1 MKLEDSEHIHFIGIG
16 GIGMSAIA
24 FVLLQKGYKV
34 SGSDTKPS
42 SFTARIETAGGRF
55 YQGHRAENVK
65 GAGIV
70 VFSSSIFPDNPELKA
85 ARDSKIRTMH
95 RADILALLMNDKKGI
110 AVSGAHGKTTT
121 SSLISHI
128 LFHSGLKPTIILG
141 GEIEAINGNAL
152 SGEGDYFVAEADESD
167 GSFVHL
173 KPFYGVITNIDEEHL
188 DYYRNIGEISAS
200 YMKFIEKIK
209 AGGKLFACGDC
220 LNLRRILR
228 GYLGELVYFGLSREL
243 DIYPEAITMNNAH
256 SEFDVVYKGKNLG
269 RAALN
274 IPGAHNISNAMAAFA
289 VTLELGAGFEKI
301 TAAVKEFKGAGRRFQ
316 QKYSKNGITVIDDY
330 AHHPAEISATIAAA
344 KGFKPHRLIVVF
356 QPHRFS
362 RTKFLRERFGGCFG
376 SADHL
381 VLTDVY
387 AASEDPLEDI
397 SGGSIYDEVKMR
409 GHKSVVFF
417 PKNDLKDYL
426 LGYLQEGDMILFLG
440 AGDVTSVSA
449 ELAREL
455 DVIYPVKDQ
464 VL

>member
-1 MKLEDSEHIHFIGIG
+1 MKLKGSEYIHFIGIG
-16 GIGMSAIA
+16 GVGMSAIA
-24 FVLLQKGYKV
+24 LVLLQKGYKV
-34 SGSDTKPS
+34 SGSDTKS
-42 SFTARIETAGGRF
+42 SNFTARIEAAGGRF
-55 YQGHRAENVK
+55 YQGHRPENIN
-65 GAGIV
+65 GAGII
-70 VFSSSIFPDNPELKA
+70 VFSSSIPPDNPELKS
-85 ARDSKIRTMH
+85 ARDKKIRTMH
-95 RADILALLMNDKKGI
+95 RADILALLMNEKKGV

-121 SSLISHI
+121 SSLIAHI
-128 LFHSGLKPTIILG
+128 LFRLGLKPTIVLG

-152 SGEGDYFVAEADESD
+152 AGEGDYFVAEADESD

-173 KPFYGVITNIDEEHL
+173 KPFYSVITNIDEEHL
-188 DYYRNIGEISAS
+188 DYYRNMGEIIAS

-220 LNLRRILR
+220 LNLRRTLR
-228 GYLGELVYFGLSREL
+228 GYSGRVVYFGLSREL

-256 SEFDVVYKGKNLG
+256 SEFDVVYKGRNLG
-269 RAALN
+269 RAALS

-289 VTLELGAGFEKI
+289 VALETGLGFKEVTDAIG
-301 TAAVKEFKGAGRRFQ
+301 EFKGAGRRFQ
-316 QKYSKNGITVIDDY
+316 QRCSKRGITVIDDY

-344 KGFKPHRLIVVF
+344 KGFSPRRLIVVF

-376 SADHL
+376 HADHL

-397 SGGSIYDEVKMR
+397 SGGSIYEEVKRR

-417 PKNDLKDYL
+417 PKKDLKDYL
-426 LGYLQEGDMILFLG
+426 LGYLKEGDMILFLG

-455 DVIYPVKDQ
+455 DGVY
-464 VL
+464 